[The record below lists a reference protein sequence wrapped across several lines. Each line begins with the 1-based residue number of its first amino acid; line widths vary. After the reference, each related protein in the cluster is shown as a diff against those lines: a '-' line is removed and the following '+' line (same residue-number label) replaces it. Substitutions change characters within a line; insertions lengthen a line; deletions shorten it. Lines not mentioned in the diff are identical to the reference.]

1 MFTAAEMGA
10 ESLWFP
16 GKEVG
21 AEVALH
27 LNLAV
32 AMLCKVGSDLKRSY
46 FKIVLLVF
54 KVSQILLVI
63 IQTSSCFFKA

>member
-46 FKIVLLVF
+46 FKIGLLRLLF
-54 KVSQILLVI
+54 KVFWFYKF
-63 IQTSSCFFKA
+63 C